1 MLIISTQF
9 LLMPQKN
16 INRIRV
22 VLAEKNLTNKWLAD
36 QLGVSEVTV
45 SRWSKNLQQPA
56 VEVFVEIADVLHV
69 DIRDLFE
76 PTLPKK

>member
-1 MLIISTQF
+1 ME
-9 LLMPQKN
+9 KRN

-22 VLAEKNLTNKWLAD
+22 VLAEKNITNKWLAE
-36 QLGVSEVTV
+36 QLGVSEITV
-45 SRWSKNLQQPA
+45 SRWVNNTQQPA
-56 VEVFVEIADVLHV
+56 VEIFVDIANLLKV